1 MQPDPQR
8 DDSSKQSLGLAY
20 GLIFGAGLGLL
31 ASVIFDFDMAYALVT
46 GAGIGM
52 IFGLLAGRFRA

>member
-1 MQPDPQR
+1 MQ

-46 GAGIGM
+46 GAGVGM